1 MGRIVSSKELRCVW
15 CGKTDRPRHSRC
27 IHCGERLWRGL
38 RQRLAAMALKKLAD
52 AHVHVESSDIITALR
67 LHERLA
73 LHYNGGMRR
82 IKDHP

>member
-1 MGRIVSSKELRCVW
+1 
-15 CGKTDRPRHSRC
+15 
-27 IHCGERLWRGL
+27 
-38 RQRLAAMALKKLAD
+38 MALKKLAD